1 MKRGEIWWAEL
12 APPVGRRPV
21 VILTRDAA
29 VSVRNQVVVA
39 QVTRSIHH
47 LPVEVSLDRSDGMPK
62 VCVINCDVLLTVPK
76 SHFISR
82 IIQLSPQ
89 KMLELEAAI
98 KHALDIH

>member
-21 VILTRDAA
+21 VILTRDTA
-29 VSVRNQVVVA
+29 VGVRNQLVVA

-47 LPVEVSLDRSDGMPK
+47 LPVEVSLDRCDGMPK

-76 SHFISR
+76 SHFISHIVR
-82 IIQLSPQ
+82 LSPQ
-89 KMLELEAAI
+89 KMLELEAAL
-98 KHALDIH
+98 KHALELR